1 MTPFPAAMAAV
12 RRVRA
17 AGHRV
22 VYLSNMPG
30 PFADELEEVVA
41 PVFDGGVYSG
51 RVGHAKP
58 EPGIFWE
65 AERLLDL
72 DPATL
77 LFVDD
82 TERNV
87 TAARELGWPAR
98 LVAGPVACAELLGGC
113 SPATAG

>member
-1 MTPFPAAMAAV
+1 MRPAI
-12 RRVRA
+12 
-17 AGHRV
+17 G
-22 VYLSNMPG
+22 SSSPNMPG

-72 DPATL
+72 DPATPVSL
-77 LFVDD
+77 DD

-87 TAARELGWPAR
+87 TAAWSGWPAR
-98 LVAGPVACAELLGGC
+98 LVAGPA
-113 SPATAG
+113 AGA